1 MRSNDSEIFCA
12 PFTRHEG
19 NEGSVAGNEAT
30 LSSTVRRG
38 KIARLVQPSEPGV
51 EQPFCRRFDYVVRS
65 R

>member
-1 MRSNDSEIFCA
+1 MRSNDSEMFCA
-12 PFTRHEG
+12 PLTRYES

-30 LSSTVRRG
+30 LRSTVRRR